1 MYTTRL
7 PGRILTCTQFTLVTA
22 HCPVLSCR
30 LVNTNYILSSCIIH
44 FLFMRSSC
52 SCTLQCLHCG
62 PGREL
67 LRFVGT
73 RERKTWTLTAVVI
86 ANTVRSA
93 KREGQRSLWISWKG
107 LLNLPSLTLD
117 EWPCGWL
124 ESRTGGGSEKGTS
137 HLCLLREDGEIMV
150 WHAILT
156 PVLVLLSLCPASSSS
171 GRHPGQTRGWWLLL
185 PTMAAGEE
193 IQSQKS
199 WGDAKKGEEML
210 RNVRR
215 FLCVG
220 SVISRADRGQCA
232 LDASRFSHLLSFPD
246 PTLSQGETVWWT
258 KSNFLG

>member
-7 PGRILTCTQFTLVTA
+7 PGSILTCTQFTLHT
-22 HCPVLSCR
+22 VLSCPVVS
-30 LVNTNYILSSCIIH
+30 LTLITSCQVV
-44 FLFMRSSC
+44 LFISCLC
-52 SCTLQCLHCG
+52 SCTLQCLHSG

-73 RERKTWTLTAVVI
+73 RERKAWTLTAVVI
-86 ANTVRSA
+86 ASTVRSA

-107 LLNLPSLTLD
+107 LSNLPSLTLD
-117 EWPCGWL
+117 EWLCGWL

-185 PTMAAGEE
+185 PTMAASEE

-199 WGDAKKGEEML
+199 WGDAKKGEEIFVCGFCHIKGWSWSMCL
-210 RNVRR
+210 G
-215 FLCVG
+215 CVTILPTYSRSQTPPSHEEKRSG
-220 SVISRADRGQCA
+220 GPSQISWASAHFCNSV
-232 LDASRFSHLLSFPD
+232 
-246 PTLSQGETVWWT
+246 T
-258 KSNFLG
+258 